1 MWLVSFTFR
10 TSSIIFLTNSC
21 EVMPVIK
28 TRNVMKGLLA
38 NEAMQRQVLKLP
50 ENASLG
56 KCISQLIKFKLNGL
70 LVLDS
75 ALCPVGVA
83 SKTDLVGA
91 FYGGLPVESLLGDI
105 MNGPLLTC
113 FLDDEVEAC
122 LNFMRANGVHQLYVR
137 GAEPCSIVGMLSY
150 SDVAG
155 LLYRFC
161 RSCPKSTIRKAERSN
176 HFSCAQPL
184 TVKEIMTKS
193 VISRSEEDS
202 LAEVIEELMTHR
214 LGAVLI
220 RDAHGRAC
228 GVISKTDIIVSYNHG
243 TSLEVQARSVMQAP
257 VVSCDQQSP
266 LTEALRHMFL
276 NDVQRLFIHDGDSGH
291 IIGVLS
297 LSDVAQVRSGSC
309 RACSASQIIAAP

>member
-1 MWLVSFTFR
+1 
-10 TSSIIFLTNSC
+10 
-21 EVMPVIK
+21 MPVVK

-38 NEAMQRQVLKLP
+38 NEAMQRRVLQLP
-50 ENASLG
+50 KNASLG
-56 KCISQLIKFKLNGL
+56 KCINQLIKFKLNGL
-70 LVLDS
+70 VVMDS
-75 ALCPVGVA
+75 ALCPVGVV

-113 FLDDEVEAC
+113 FPDDEVEAC
-122 LNFMRANGVHQLYVR
+122 LNLMRTNGVHQLYVQ

-155 LLYRFC
+155 LLYRYC
-161 RSCPKSTIRKAERSN
+161 RSCPRSTIRKVERSDDLN
-176 HFSCAQPL
+176 WAQPL

-202 LAEVIEELMTHR
+202 LAKVIEELMAHR
-214 LGAVLI
+214 LGAVLV
-220 RDAHGRAC
+220 RDAHGRAR

-243 TSLEVQARSVMQAP
+243 TSLEVEARSVMQSP

-276 NDVQRLFIHDGDSGH
+276 NDVQHLFIHDGDAGH

-309 RACSASQIIAAP
+309 RACSASQIITAP

>member
-1 MWLVSFTFR
+1 
-10 TSSIIFLTNSC
+10 
-21 EVMPVIK
+21 MPVVK

-38 NEAMQRQVLKLP
+38 SQAMQRQVLRLP
-50 ENASLG
+50 KDASLG
-56 KCISQLIKFKLNGL
+56 KCINQLIKFKLDGL

-75 ALCPVGVA
+75 ALCPVGVV

-113 FLDDEVEAC
+113 FLDDEVEVC
-122 LNFMRANGVHQLYVR
+122 LNLMRTNGVHQVYVR

-150 SDVAG
+150 SDVAD
-155 LLYRFC
+155 LLYRYC
-161 RSCPKSTIRKAERSN
+161 RSCPNSAIRKAERSDHLN
-176 HFSCAQPL
+176 RAQLL

-193 VISRSEEDS
+193 VISRREEDS
-202 LAEVIEELMTHR
+202 LAEVIEELTTHR

-220 RDAHGRAC
+220 RDARGRAR

-243 TSLEVQARSVMQAP
+243 TSLEVEARSVMQTP
-257 VVSCDQQSP
+257 VVSCDRRSP

-276 NDVQRLFIHDGDSGH
+276 NDVHRLFVHDGDSGH
-291 IIGVLS
+291 IVGVLS
-297 LSDVAQVRSGSC
+297 LSDVAQIRSGSC

>member
-1 MWLVSFTFR
+1 
-10 TSSIIFLTNSC
+10 
-21 EVMPVIK
+21 MPVVK

-38 NEAMQRQVLKLP
+38 NEAMQRRVLQLP
-50 ENASLG
+50 KNASLG
-56 KCISQLIKFKLNGL
+56 KCINQLIKFKLNGL
-70 LVLDS
+70 VVMDS
-75 ALCPVGVA
+75 ALCPVGVV

-113 FLDDEVEAC
+113 FPDDEVEVC
-122 LNFMRANGVHQLYVR
+122 LNLMRTNGVHQLYVQ

-155 LLYRFC
+155 LLYRYC
-161 RSCPKSTIRKAERSN
+161 RSCPRSTIRKAERSDDLN
-176 HFSCAQPL
+176 WAQPL

-202 LAEVIEELMTHR
+202 LAKVIEKLMAHR
-214 LGAVLI
+214 LGAVLV
-220 RDAHGRAC
+220 RDAHGRAR

-243 TSLEVQARSVMQAP
+243 TSLEVEARSVMQSP

-276 NDVQRLFIHDGDSGH
+276 NDVQHLFIHDGDAGH

-309 RACSASQIIAAP
+309 RACSASQIITAP

>member
-1 MWLVSFTFR
+1 
-10 TSSIIFLTNSC
+10 
-21 EVMPVIK
+21 MPVVK
-28 TRNVMKGLLA
+28 TRNVMTGLLV
-38 NEAMQRQVLKLP
+38 NEAMQRRVLRLP
-50 ENASLG
+50 KSASLG
-56 KCISQLIKFKLNGL
+56 KCINQLIKFKLNGL

-75 ALCPVGVA
+75 SLCPVGVV

-113 FLDDEVEAC
+113 FPDDAVEVC
-122 LNFMRANGVHQLYVR
+122 LNVMRTHGVHQLYVQ
-137 GAEPCSIVGMLSY
+137 GAEPCSIIGMLSY
-150 SDVAG
+150 PDVVG
-155 LLYRFC
+155 LLYRYC
-161 RSCPKSTIRKAERSN
+161 RSCPQSTIRKVERSN
-176 HFSCAQPL
+176 HFDLAQPL

-193 VISRSEEDS
+193 VISCNEEDS

-214 LGAVLI
+214 LGAVLV

-228 GVISKTDIIVSYNHG
+228 GVISKTDIVVSYNHG
-243 TSLEVQARSVMQAP
+243 TSLDVEARSVMQSP
-257 VVSCDQQSP
+257 VVSCDQQSS

-309 RACSASQIIAAP
+309 RACSASQIITAP